1 MMNTITEIITGTPSP
16 PLRIIAP
23 NGAPMKKNIL
33 VFPCGSEIALEVYR
47 AVNHSTHFNLIG
59 ANSIDDHGQFVFE
72 NYIGG
77 LPFITDPDF
86 LEKFGQVIRENN
98 IDAVY
103 PAMDSVIEL
112 LKNNE
117 DLLGCKVVSSPIE
130 TTQICLSK
138 SKTYKVLENV
148 VKVPKTF
155 TADELVIA
163 GEPFPVFAKPDIGYG
178 SRGAKKI
185 SSVEDLKAHLAL
197 YPSCILSE
205 FLPGKEYTVDCFT
218 NSNGKLLFAAAR
230 ERCRIMNGISVNT
243 KPVKENAEE
252 FMDFA
257 QKINETIKF
266 QGAWF
271 YQVKRDANGS
281 LTLLEIASR
290 FGGSSSLFRAQGINF
305 ALMSLFDAFDIPVS
319 VLRNGYDVIM
329 DRALDNKYKLDLKYS
344 EVFVD
349 FDDCIYLE
357 KKFVNDALMAFLY
370 RCVNNGIKVTLLSR
384 HDDEKLGKLDELLD
398 KLRIRQVFDRIIHL
412 NPSQKKIDF
421 IDNTDS
427 IFIDDSF
434 AERKAVADKFNI
446 PVFSLDM
453 IEAL

>member
-1 MMNTITEIITGTPSP
+1 
-16 PLRIIAP
+16 
-23 NGAPMKKNIL
+23 MKKNIL

-86 LEKFGQVIRENN
+86 LEKFRQVVRDNN

-103 PAMDSVIEL
+103 PAMDAVIEL
-112 LKNNE
+112 LKSNE
-117 DLLGCKVVSSPIE
+117 DFLGCKVVSSPIE

-155 TADELVIA
+155 TADELVMA

-205 FLPGKEYTVDCFT
+205 FLPGKEYTVDCF
-218 NSNGKLLFAAAR
+218 SSHNGDLLFAAAR

-257 QKINETIKF
+257 KRINSAIKF
-266 QGAWF
+266 NGAWF

-319 VLRNGYDVIM
+319 VLRNGYDVVM

-398 KLRIRQVFDRIIHL
+398 KLRNRQVFDRIIHL
-412 NPSQKKIDF
+412 NPSQKKIDS

>member
-1 MMNTITEIITGTPSP
+1 
-16 PLRIIAP
+16 
-23 NGAPMKKNIL
+23 MKKNIL

-59 ANSIDDHGQFVFE
+59 ANSVDDHGKFVFE

-77 LPFITDPDF
+77 LPFITAPDF
-86 LEKFGQVIRENN
+86 LEKFKQVICDNN

-103 PAMDSVIEL
+103 PAMDAVIEL
-112 LKNNE
+112 LKSNE
-117 DLLGCKVVSSPIE
+117 EFLGCKVVAPETE
-130 TTQICLSK
+130 TTRICLSK
-138 SKTYKVLENV
+138 SRTYKVLDGI
-148 VKVPKTF
+148 VKTPKTF
-155 TADELVIA
+155 AAADLLQA
-163 GEPFPVFAKPDIGYG
+163 GESAFPVFAKPDIGYG

-185 SSVEDLKAHLAL
+185 SSAEDLKAHLEL

-218 NSNGKLLFAAAR
+218 GSNGELLFAAAR

-252 FMDFA
+252 FVDFA
-257 QKINETIKF
+257 KRINSAIKF
-266 QGAWF
+266 SGAWF
-271 YQVKRDANGS
+271 YQVKRDAQGE
-281 LTLLEIASR
+281 LTLMEVASR

-305 ALMSLFDAFDIPVS
+305 ALMSLFDAFGIPVS
-319 VLRNGYDVIM
+319 VLRNRYDVIM

-357 KKFVNDALMAFLY
+357 RQFVNDALMAYLY

-384 HDDEKLGKLDELLD
+384 HDDIKLGKLDELLD

-412 NPSQKKIDF
+412 DPSQKKIDF
-421 IDNTDS
+421 IDNIDS

>member
-1 MMNTITEIITGTPSP
+1 
-16 PLRIIAP
+16 
-23 NGAPMKKNIL
+23 MKKNIL

-59 ANSIDDHGQFVFE
+59 ANSIEDHGQFVFE
-72 NYIGG
+72 NYIGD
-77 LPFITDPDF
+77 LPFITSPDF
-86 LEKFGQVIRENN
+86 LEKFRQVIRDNR

-103 PAMDSVIEL
+103 PAMDAVIEL
-112 LKNNE
+112 LKSNE
-117 DLLGCKVVSSPIE
+117 DFLGCKVVSSPIE

-155 TADELVIA
+155 IANELVIA
-163 GEPFPVFAKPDIGYG
+163 GKPFPVFAKPDIGYG

-185 SSVEDLKAHLAL
+185 SSVEDLKAHLDL

-205 FLPGKEYTVDCFT
+205 FLPGKEYTVDCF
-218 NSNGKLLFAAAR
+218 SSHNGELLFAAAR

-243 KPVKENAEE
+243 KPVKESAEE
-252 FMDFA
+252 FEEFA
-257 QKINETIKF
+257 KKINSAIKF
-266 QGAWF
+266 SGAWF
-271 YQVKRDANGS
+271 FQVKRDKNGE
-281 LTLLEIASR
+281 LTLLEVASR

-319 VLRNGYDVIM
+319 ILRNGYDVIM
-329 DRALDNKYKLDLKYS
+329 DRALDNKYKLNLKYS

-357 KKFVNDALMAFLY
+357 KQFVNDALMAFLY
-370 RCVNNGIKVTLLSR
+370 RCVNKGIKVSLLSR

-412 NPSQKKIDF
+412 DPSQKKIDF

-434 AERKAVADKFNI
+434 AERKAIANKFNI

>member
-1 MMNTITEIITGTPSP
+1 
-16 PLRIIAP
+16 
-23 NGAPMKKNIL
+23 
-33 VFPCGSEIALEVYR
+33 
-47 AVNHSTHFNLIG
+47 
-59 ANSIDDHGQFVFE
+59 
-72 NYIGG
+72 
-77 LPFITDPDF
+77 LPFITAPDF
-86 LEKFGQVIRENN
+86 LEKFRQVIRENN

-138 SKTYKVLENV
+138 SRTYKVLENI
-148 VKVPKTF
+148 VKVPKTY
-155 TADELVIA
+155 TVNELVKA
-163 GEPFPVFAKPDIGYG
+163 GGPFPVFAKPDIGYG

-185 SSVEDLKAHLAL
+185 SSVEDLKAHLAM

-218 NSNGKLLFAAAR
+218 NSNGKLLFTAAR

-243 KPVKENAEE
+243 KPVKGNAEE

-271 YQVKRDANGS
+271 YQVKRDANGN
-281 LTLLEIASR
+281 LTLLEVASR

-319 VLRNGYDVIM
+319 ILRNGYDVVM

-370 RCVNNGIKVTLLSR
+370 RCVNKGIKVTLLSR

-412 NPSQKKIDF
+412 NPSQKKIDS

>member
-1 MMNTITEIITGTPSP
+1 
-16 PLRIIAP
+16 
-23 NGAPMKKNIL
+23 MKKNIL

-59 ANSIDDHGQFVFE
+59 ANSIEDHGQFVFE

-77 LPFITDPDF
+77 LPFITAPDF
-86 LEKFGQVIRENN
+86 LEKFRQIIRENN
-98 IDAVY
+98 IDAIY
-103 PAMDSVIEL
+103 PAMDTVIEL
-112 LKNNE
+112 LKSNE
-117 DLLGCKVVSSPIE
+117 DFFGCKVVSSPIE

-138 SKTYKVLENV
+138 SKTYKVLEDV
-148 VKVPKTF
+148 VKVPRTY
-155 TADELVIA
+155 TANELVKA
-163 GEPFPVFAKPDIGYG
+163 GGMFPVFAKPDIGYG

-185 SSVEDLKAHLAL
+185 SSIEDLKAHLAL

-205 FLPGKEYTVDCFT
+205 FLPGKEYTVDCFS
-218 NSNGKLLFAAAR
+218 SNNGNLLFAAAR

-271 YQVKRDANGS
+271 YQVKRDANGN
-281 LTLLEIASR
+281 LTLLEVASR

-319 VLRNGYDVIM
+319 ILRNGYDVVM

-370 RCVNNGIKVTLLSR
+370 RCVNKGIKVTLLSR

-412 NPSQKKIDF
+412 NPIQKKIDF

>member
-1 MMNTITEIITGTPSP
+1 
-16 PLRIIAP
+16 
-23 NGAPMKKNIL
+23 MKKNIL

-77 LPFITDPDF
+77 LPFITAPDF

-138 SKTYKVLENV
+138 SRTYKVLENI
-148 VKVPKTF
+148 VKVPKTY
-155 TADELVIA
+155 TANELVKA
-163 GEPFPVFAKPDIGYG
+163 GGPFPVFAKPDIGYG

-281 LTLLEIASR
+281 LTLLEVASR

-319 VLRNGYDVIM
+319 ILRNGYDVVM

-357 KKFVNDALMAFLY
+357 KKFVNDAMMAFLY
-370 RCVNNGIKVTLLSR
+370 RCVNKGIKVTLLSR

-412 NPSQKKIDF
+412 NPSQKKIDS

>member
-1 MMNTITEIITGTPSP
+1 
-16 PLRIIAP
+16 
-23 NGAPMKKNIL
+23 MKKNIL

-59 ANSIDDHGQFVFE
+59 ANSIEDHGQFVFE

-77 LPFITDPDF
+77 LPFITAPDF
-86 LEKFGQVIRENN
+86 LEKFRQVIRENN

-138 SKTYKVLENV
+138 SKTYKVLENI
-148 VKVPKTF
+148 VKVPKTY
-155 TADELVIA
+155 TVNELVKA
-163 GEPFPVFAKPDIGYG
+163 GGPFPVFAKPDIGYG

-185 SSVEDLKAHLAL
+185 SSVEDLKAHLAM

-271 YQVKRDANGS
+271 YQVKRDANGK
-281 LTLLEIASR
+281 LTLLEVASR

-319 VLRNGYDVIM
+319 ILRNGYDVVM

-357 KKFVNDALMAFLY
+357 KKFVNEALMAFLY
-370 RCVNNGIKVTLLSR
+370 RCVNKGIKVTLLSR

-412 NPSQKKIDF
+412 NPSQKKIDS

>member
-1 MMNTITEIITGTPSP
+1 
-16 PLRIIAP
+16 
-23 NGAPMKKNIL
+23 MKKNIL

-59 ANSIDDHGQFVFE
+59 ANSIEDHGQFVFE

-77 LPFITDPDF
+77 LPFITAPDF
-86 LEKFGQVIRENN
+86 LEKFRQVIRENN

-138 SKTYKVLENV
+138 SRTYKVLEDV
-148 VKVPKTF
+148 VKVPKTY
-155 TADELVIA
+155 TVNELVKA
-163 GEPFPVFAKPDIGYG
+163 GGPFPVFAKPDIGYG

-185 SSVEDLKAHLAL
+185 SSVEDLKAHLAM

-218 NSNGKLLFAAAR
+218 SSNRKLLFAAAR

-266 QGAWF
+266 NGAWF
-271 YQVKRDANGS
+271 YQVKRDANGK
-281 LTLLEIASR
+281 LTLLEVASR

-319 VLRNGYDVIM
+319 VLRNGYDVVM

-344 EVFVD
+344 EVFID

-357 KKFVNDALMAFLY
+357 KKFVNDAMMAFLY
-370 RCVNNGIKVTLLSR
+370 RCVNKGIKVTLLSR

-412 NPSQKKIDF
+412 NPSQKKIDS

>member
-1 MMNTITEIITGTPSP
+1 
-16 PLRIIAP
+16 
-23 NGAPMKKNIL
+23 MKKNIL

-86 LEKFGQVIRENN
+86 LEKFRQVVRDNN

-103 PAMDSVIEL
+103 PAMDAVIEL
-112 LKNNE
+112 LKSNE
-117 DLLGCKVVSSPIE
+117 DFLGCKVVSSPIE

-138 SKTYKVLENV
+138 SKTYKVLENI
-148 VKVPKTF
+148 VKVPKTY
-155 TADELVIA
+155 TANELVKA
-163 GEPFPVFAKPDIGYG
+163 GGPFPVFAKPDIGYG

-205 FLPGKEYTVDCFT
+205 FLPGKEYTVDCF
-218 NSNGKLLFAAAR
+218 SSHNGDLLFAAAR

-257 QKINETIKF
+257 KRINSAIKF
-266 QGAWF
+266 NGAWF

-281 LTLLEIASR
+281 LTLLEVASR

-412 NPSQKKIDF
+412 NPSQKKIDS

>member
-1 MMNTITEIITGTPSP
+1 
-16 PLRIIAP
+16 
-23 NGAPMKKNIL
+23 MKKNIL

-86 LEKFGQVIRENN
+86 LEKFRQVVRDNN

-103 PAMDSVIEL
+103 PAMDAVIEL
-112 LKNNE
+112 LKSNE
-117 DLLGCKVVSSPIE
+117 DFLGCKVVSSPIE

-155 TADELVIA
+155 TADELVMA

-205 FLPGKEYTVDCFT
+205 FLPGKEYTVDCF
-218 NSNGKLLFAAAR
+218 SSHNGDLLFAAAR

-257 QKINETIKF
+257 KRINSAIKF
-266 QGAWF
+266 NGAWF
-271 YQVKRDANGS
+271 YQVKRDANGK
-281 LTLLEIASR
+281 LTLLEVASR

-319 VLRNGYDVIM
+319 VLRNGYDVVM

-370 RCVNNGIKVTLLSR
+370 RCVNKGIKVTLLSR

-412 NPSQKKIDF
+412 NPSQKKIDS

>member
-1 MMNTITEIITGTPSP
+1 
-16 PLRIIAP
+16 
-23 NGAPMKKNIL
+23 MKKNIL

-86 LEKFGQVIRENN
+86 LEKFRQVVRDNN

-103 PAMDSVIEL
+103 PAMDAVIEL
-112 LKNNE
+112 LKSNE
-117 DLLGCKVVSSPIE
+117 DFLGCKVVSSPIE

-205 FLPGKEYTVDCFT
+205 FLPGKEYTVDCF
-218 NSNGKLLFAAAR
+218 SSHNGDLLFAAAR

-252 FMDFA
+252 FVEFA
-257 QKINETIKF
+257 KRINSAIKF
-266 QGAWF
+266 NGAWF
-271 YQVKRDANGS
+271 YQVKRDANGK
-281 LTLLEIASR
+281 LTLLEVASR

-319 VLRNGYDVIM
+319 ILRNGYDVIM

-357 KKFVNDALMAFLY
+357 KQFVNDALMAFLY
-370 RCVNNGIKVTLLSR
+370 RCVNKGIKITLLSR
-384 HDDEKLGKLDELLD
+384 HDDIKLGKLDELLD
-398 KLRIRQVFDRIIHL
+398 KLRIRQIFDRIIHL
-412 NPSQKKIDF
+412 DPSQKKIDF

-434 AERKAVADKFNI
+434 AERKAIANKFNI

>member
-1 MMNTITEIITGTPSP
+1 
-16 PLRIIAP
+16 
-23 NGAPMKKNIL
+23 MKKNIL

-86 LEKFGQVIRENN
+86 LEKFRQVIRDNN

-103 PAMDSVIEL
+103 PAMDAVIEL
-112 LKNNE
+112 LKSNE
-117 DLLGCKVVSSPIE
+117 DFLGCKVVSSPIE

-155 TADELVIA
+155 TADELVMA

-205 FLPGKEYTVDCFT
+205 FLPGKEYTVDCF
-218 NSNGKLLFAAAR
+218 SSHNGDLLFAAAR

-257 QKINETIKF
+257 KRINSAIKF
-266 QGAWF
+266 NGAWF
-271 YQVKRDANGS
+271 YQVKRDANGK
-281 LTLLEIASR
+281 LTLLEVASR

-412 NPSQKKIDF
+412 NPSQKKIDS

>member
-1 MMNTITEIITGTPSP
+1 
-16 PLRIIAP
+16 
-23 NGAPMKKNIL
+23 
-33 VFPCGSEIALEVYR
+33 
-47 AVNHSTHFNLIG
+47 
-59 ANSIDDHGQFVFE
+59 
-72 NYIGG
+72 
-77 LPFITDPDF
+77 
-86 LEKFGQVIRENN
+86 
-98 IDAVY
+98 
-103 PAMDSVIEL
+103 
-112 LKNNE
+112 
-117 DLLGCKVVSSPIE
+117 
-130 TTQICLSK
+130 
-138 SKTYKVLENV
+138 
-148 VKVPKTF
+148 
-155 TADELVIA
+155 
-163 GEPFPVFAKPDIGYG
+163 PVFAKPDIGYG

-205 FLPGKEYTVDCFT
+205 FLPGKEYTVDCF
-218 NSNGKLLFAAAR
+218 SSHNGDLLFAAAR

-252 FMDFA
+252 FVEFA
-257 QKINETIKF
+257 KRINSAIKF
-266 QGAWF
+266 NGAWF
-271 YQVKRDANGS
+271 YQVKRDANGN
-281 LTLLEIASR
+281 LTLLEVASR

-370 RCVNNGIKVTLLSR
+370 RCVNKGIKVTLLSR

-412 NPSQKKIDF
+412 NPSQKKIDS

-434 AERKAVADKFNI
+434 AERKVVADKFNI

>member
-1 MMNTITEIITGTPSP
+1 
-16 PLRIIAP
+16 
-23 NGAPMKKNIL
+23 MKKNIL

-77 LPFITDPDF
+77 LPFITAPDF

-138 SKTYKVLENV
+138 SRTYKVLENI
-148 VKVPKTF
+148 VKVPKTY
-155 TADELVIA
+155 TANELVKA
-163 GEPFPVFAKPDIGYG
+163 GGPFPVFAKPDIGYG

-319 VLRNGYDVIM
+319 ILRNGYDVVM

-344 EVFVD
+344 EVFID

-357 KKFVNDALMAFLY
+357 KKFVNDAMMACLY
-370 RCVNNGIKVTLLSR
+370 RCVNKGIKVTLLSR

-412 NPSQKKIDF
+412 NPSQKKIDS

>member
-1 MMNTITEIITGTPSP
+1 
-16 PLRIIAP
+16 
-23 NGAPMKKNIL
+23 MKKNIL

-59 ANSIDDHGQFVFE
+59 ANSIEDHGQFVFE
-72 NYIGG
+72 NYIGD
-77 LPFITDPDF
+77 LPFITSPDF
-86 LEKFGQVIRENN
+86 LEKFRQVIRDNR

-103 PAMDSVIEL
+103 PAMDAVIEL
-112 LKNNE
+112 LKSNE
-117 DLLGCKVVSSPIE
+117 DFLGCKVVSSPIE

-155 TADELVIA
+155 IANELVIA
-163 GEPFPVFAKPDIGYG
+163 GKPFPVFAKPDIGYG

-185 SSVEDLKAHLAL
+185 SSVEDLKAHLDL

-205 FLPGKEYTVDCFT
+205 FLPGKEYTVDCF
-218 NSNGKLLFAAAR
+218 SSHNGELLFAAAR

-243 KPVKENAEE
+243 KPVKESAEE
-252 FMDFA
+252 FEEFA
-257 QKINETIKF
+257 KKINSAIKF
-266 QGAWF
+266 SGAWF
-271 YQVKRDANGS
+271 FQVKRDKNGE
-281 LTLLEIASR
+281 LTLLEVASR

-319 VLRNGYDVIM
+319 ILRNGYDVIM

-357 KKFVNDALMAFLY
+357 KQFVNDALMAFLY
-370 RCVNNGIKVTLLSR
+370 RCVNKGIKVSLLSR

-412 NPSQKKIDF
+412 DPSQKKIDF

-434 AERKAVADKFNI
+434 AERKAIANKFNI

>member
-1 MMNTITEIITGTPSP
+1 
-16 PLRIIAP
+16 
-23 NGAPMKKNIL
+23 MKKNIL

-59 ANSIDDHGQFVFE
+59 ANSIEDHGQFVFE
-72 NYIGG
+72 NYIGD
-77 LPFITDPDF
+77 LPFITSPDF
-86 LEKFGQVIRENN
+86 LEKFRQVIRDNR

-103 PAMDSVIEL
+103 PAMDAVIEL
-112 LKNNE
+112 LKSNE
-117 DLLGCKVVSSPIE
+117 DFLGCKVVSSPIE

-155 TADELVIA
+155 IANELVIA
-163 GEPFPVFAKPDIGYG
+163 GKPFPVFAKPDIGYG

-205 FLPGKEYTVDCFT
+205 FLPGKEYTVDCF
-218 NSNGKLLFAAAR
+218 SSHNGELLFAAAR

-243 KPVKENAEE
+243 KPVKESAEE
-252 FMDFA
+252 FEEFA
-257 QKINETIKF
+257 KKINSAIKF
-266 QGAWF
+266 SGAWF
-271 YQVKRDANGS
+271 FQVKRDKNGE
-281 LTLLEIASR
+281 LTLLEVASR

-319 VLRNGYDVIM
+319 ILRNGYDVIM

-357 KKFVNDALMAFLY
+357 KQFVNDALMAFLY
-370 RCVNNGIKVTLLSR
+370 RCVNKGITVSLLSR

-412 NPSQKKIDF
+412 DPSQKKIDF

-434 AERKAVADKFNI
+434 AERKAIADKFNI

>member
-1 MMNTITEIITGTPSP
+1 
-16 PLRIIAP
+16 
-23 NGAPMKKNIL
+23 MKKNIL

-86 LEKFGQVIRENN
+86 LEKFRQVVRDNN

-103 PAMDSVIEL
+103 PAMDAVIEL
-112 LKNNE
+112 LKSNE
-117 DLLGCKVVSSPIE
+117 DFLGCKVVSSPIE

-138 SKTYKVLENV
+138 SKTYKVLENI
-148 VKVPKTF
+148 VKVPKTY
-155 TADELVIA
+155 TANELVKA
-163 GEPFPVFAKPDIGYG
+163 GGPFPVFAKPDIGYG

-205 FLPGKEYTVDCFT
+205 FLPGKEYTVDCF
-218 NSNGKLLFAAAR
+218 SSHNGDLLFAAAR

-257 QKINETIKF
+257 KRINSAIKF
-266 QGAWF
+266 NGAWF
-271 YQVKRDANGS
+271 YQVKRDANGN
-281 LTLLEIASR
+281 LTLLEVASR

-319 VLRNGYDVIM
+319 VLRNGYDVVM

-370 RCVNNGIKVTLLSR
+370 RCVNKGIKVTLLSR

-412 NPSQKKIDF
+412 NPSQKKIDS

>member
-1 MMNTITEIITGTPSP
+1 
-16 PLRIIAP
+16 
-23 NGAPMKKNIL
+23 MKKNIL

-86 LEKFGQVIRENN
+86 LEKFRQVVRDNN

-103 PAMDSVIEL
+103 PAMDAVIEL
-112 LKNNE
+112 LKSNE
-117 DLLGCKVVSSPIE
+117 DFLGCKVVSSPIE

-205 FLPGKEYTVDCFT
+205 FLPGKEYTVDCF
-218 NSNGKLLFAAAR
+218 SSHNGDLLFAAAR

-257 QKINETIKF
+257 KRINSAIKF
-266 QGAWF
+266 NGAWF
-271 YQVKRDANGS
+271 YQVKRDANGK
-281 LTLLEIASR
+281 LTLLEVASR

-319 VLRNGYDVIM
+319 VLRNGYDVVM

-357 KKFVNDALMAFLY
+357 KKFVNDAMMAFLY

-412 NPSQKKIDF
+412 NPSQKKIDS

>member
-1 MMNTITEIITGTPSP
+1 
-16 PLRIIAP
+16 
-23 NGAPMKKNIL
+23 MKKNIL

-86 LEKFGQVIRENN
+86 LEKFRQVVRDNN

-103 PAMDSVIEL
+103 PAMDAVIEL
-112 LKNNE
+112 LKSNE
-117 DLLGCKVVSSPIE
+117 DFLGCKVVSSPIE

-178 SRGAKKI
+178 SRGTKKI

-252 FMDFA
+252 FVEFA
-257 QKINETIKF
+257 KRINSAIKF
-266 QGAWF
+266 NGAWF
-271 YQVKRDANGS
+271 YQVKRDANGK
-281 LTLLEIASR
+281 LTLLEVASR

-412 NPSQKKIDF
+412 NPSQKKIDS

>member
-1 MMNTITEIITGTPSP
+1 
-16 PLRIIAP
+16 
-23 NGAPMKKNIL
+23 MKKNIL

-77 LPFITDPDF
+77 LPFITAPDF

-138 SKTYKVLENV
+138 SRTYKVLENI
-148 VKVPKTF
+148 VKVPKTY
-155 TADELVIA
+155 TANELVKA
-163 GEPFPVFAKPDIGYG
+163 GGPFPVFAKPDIGYG

-319 VLRNGYDVIM
+319 ILRNGYDVVM

-344 EVFVD
+344 EVFID

-384 HDDEKLGKLDELLD
+384 HDDEKLGKPDELLD

-412 NPSQKKIDF
+412 NPSQKKIDS

>member
-1 MMNTITEIITGTPSP
+1 
-16 PLRIIAP
+16 
-23 NGAPMKKNIL
+23 MKKNIL

-138 SKTYKVLENV
+138 SRTYKVLENI
-148 VKVPKTF
+148 VKVPKTY
-155 TADELVIA
+155 TANELVKA
-163 GEPFPVFAKPDIGYG
+163 GGPFPVFAKPDIGYG

-205 FLPGKEYTVDCFT
+205 FLPGKEYTVDCF
-218 NSNGKLLFAAAR
+218 SSHNGDLLFAAAR

-252 FMDFA
+252 FVEFA
-257 QKINETIKF
+257 KRINSAIKF
-266 QGAWF
+266 NGAWF
-271 YQVKRDANGS
+271 YQVKRDANGN
-281 LTLLEIASR
+281 LTLLEVASR

-370 RCVNNGIKVTLLSR
+370 RCVNKGIKVTLLSR

-412 NPSQKKIDF
+412 NPSQKKIDS

-434 AERKAVADKFNI
+434 AERKVVADKFNI

>member
-1 MMNTITEIITGTPSP
+1 
-16 PLRIIAP
+16 
-23 NGAPMKKNIL
+23 
-33 VFPCGSEIALEVYR
+33 
-47 AVNHSTHFNLIG
+47 
-59 ANSIDDHGQFVFE
+59 
-72 NYIGG
+72 
-77 LPFITDPDF
+77 
-86 LEKFGQVIRENN
+86 
-98 IDAVY
+98 
-103 PAMDSVIEL
+103 
-112 LKNNE
+112 
-117 DLLGCKVVSSPIE
+117 
-130 TTQICLSK
+130 
-138 SKTYKVLENV
+138 
-148 VKVPKTF
+148 
-155 TADELVIA
+155 
-163 GEPFPVFAKPDIGYG
+163 
-178 SRGAKKI
+178 
-185 SSVEDLKAHLAL
+185 
-197 YPSCILSE
+197 
-205 FLPGKEYTVDCFT
+205 
-218 NSNGKLLFAAAR
+218 
-230 ERCRIMNGISVNT
+230 
-243 KPVKENAEE
+243 
-252 FMDFA
+252 MDFA

-271 YQVKRDANGS
+271 YQVKRDANGN
-281 LTLLEIASR
+281 LTLLEVASR

-319 VLRNGYDVIM
+319 ILRNGYDVVM

-370 RCVNNGIKVTLLSR
+370 RCVNKGIKVTLLSR

-412 NPSQKKIDF
+412 NPSQKKIDS

>member
-1 MMNTITEIITGTPSP
+1 
-16 PLRIIAP
+16 
-23 NGAPMKKNIL
+23 MKKNIL

-77 LPFITDPDF
+77 LPFITAPDF

-138 SKTYKVLENV
+138 SRTYKVLENI
-148 VKVPKTF
+148 VKVPKTY
-155 TADELVIA
+155 TANELVKA
-163 GEPFPVFAKPDIGYG
+163 GGPFPVFAKPDIGYG

-305 ALMSLFDAFDIPVS
+305 ALMSLFDAFDISVS
-319 VLRNGYDVIM
+319 ILRNGYDVVM

-344 EVFVD
+344 EVFID

-357 KKFVNDALMAFLY
+357 KKFVNDAMMAFLY
-370 RCVNNGIKVTLLSR
+370 RCVNKGIKVTLLSR

-412 NPSQKKIDF
+412 NPSQKKIDS

>member
-1 MMNTITEIITGTPSP
+1 
-16 PLRIIAP
+16 
-23 NGAPMKKNIL
+23 MKKNIL

-59 ANSIDDHGQFVFE
+59 ANSIEDHGQFVFE

-77 LPFITDPDF
+77 LPFITAPDF

-138 SKTYKVLENV
+138 SRTYKVLENI
-148 VKVPKTF
+148 VKVPKTY
-155 TADELVIA
+155 TANELVKA
-163 GEPFPVFAKPDIGYG
+163 GGPFPVFAKPDIGYG

-185 SSVEDLKAHLAL
+185 SSVEDLKAHLAM

-319 VLRNGYDVIM
+319 ILRNGYDVVM

-357 KKFVNDALMAFLY
+357 KKFVNDAMMAFLY
-370 RCVNNGIKVTLLSR
+370 RCVNKGIKVTLLSR

-412 NPSQKKIDF
+412 NPSQKKIDS

>member
-1 MMNTITEIITGTPSP
+1 
-16 PLRIIAP
+16 
-23 NGAPMKKNIL
+23 MKKNIL

-77 LPFITDPDF
+77 LPFITAPDF

-138 SKTYKVLENV
+138 SRTYKVLENI
-148 VKVPKTF
+148 VKVPKTY
-155 TADELVIA
+155 TANELVKA
-163 GEPFPVFAKPDIGYG
+163 GGPFPVFAKPDIGYG
-178 SRGAKKI
+178 SRGAKKV

-243 KPVKENAEE
+243 KPVKGNAEE

-319 VLRNGYDVIM
+319 VLRNGYDVVM

-357 KKFVNDALMAFLY
+357 KKFVNDAMMAFLY
-370 RCVNNGIKVTLLSR
+370 RCVNKGIKVTLLSR

-412 NPSQKKIDF
+412 NPSQKKIDS

>member
-1 MMNTITEIITGTPSP
+1 
-16 PLRIIAP
+16 
-23 NGAPMKKNIL
+23 MKKNIL

-86 LEKFGQVIRENN
+86 LEKFRQVVRDNN

-103 PAMDSVIEL
+103 PAMDAVIEL
-112 LKNNE
+112 LKSNE
-117 DLLGCKVVSSPIE
+117 DFLGCKVVSSPIE

-138 SKTYKVLENV
+138 SKTYKVLENI
-148 VKVPKTF
+148 VKVPKTY
-155 TADELVIA
+155 TANELVKA
-163 GEPFPVFAKPDIGYG
+163 GGPFPVFAKPDIGYG

-205 FLPGKEYTVDCFT
+205 FLPGKEYTVDCF
-218 NSNGKLLFAAAR
+218 SSHNGDLLFAAAR

-252 FMDFA
+252 FVEFA
-257 QKINETIKF
+257 KRINSAIKF
-266 QGAWF
+266 NGAWF
-271 YQVKRDANGS
+271 YQVKRDANGN
-281 LTLLEIASR
+281 LTLLEVASR

-329 DRALDNKYKLDLKYS
+329 DSALDNKYKLDLKYS

-357 KKFVNDALMAFLY
+357 KKFVNDAMMAFLY
-370 RCVNNGIKVTLLSR
+370 RCVNKGIKVTLLSR

-412 NPSQKKIDF
+412 NPSQKKIDS

-434 AERKAVADKFNI
+434 AERKVVADKFNI

>member
-1 MMNTITEIITGTPSP
+1 
-16 PLRIIAP
+16 
-23 NGAPMKKNIL
+23 MKKNIL

-77 LPFITDPDF
+77 LPFITAPDF

-138 SKTYKVLENV
+138 SRTYKVLENI
-148 VKVPKTF
+148 VKVPKTY
-155 TADELVIA
+155 TANELVKA
-163 GEPFPVFAKPDIGYG
+163 GGPFPVFAKPDIGYG

-319 VLRNGYDVIM
+319 ILRNGYDVVM

-344 EVFVD
+344 EVFID

-357 KKFVNDALMAFLY
+357 KKFVNDAMMAFLY
-370 RCVNNGIKVTLLSR
+370 RCVNKGIKVTLLSR

-412 NPSQKKIDF
+412 NPSQKKIDS

>member
-1 MMNTITEIITGTPSP
+1 
-16 PLRIIAP
+16 
-23 NGAPMKKNIL
+23 MKKNIL

-77 LPFITDPDF
+77 LPFITAPDF

-138 SKTYKVLENV
+138 SRTYKVLENI
-148 VKVPKTF
+148 VKVPKTY
-155 TADELVIA
+155 TANELVKA
-163 GEPFPVFAKPDIGYG
+163 GGPFPVFAKPDIGYG

-290 FGGSSSLFRAQGINF
+290 FGGASSLFRAQGINF

-319 VLRNGYDVIM
+319 ILRNGYDVVM

-344 EVFVD
+344 EVFID

-357 KKFVNDALMAFLY
+357 KKFVNDAMMAFLY
-370 RCVNNGIKVTLLSR
+370 RCVNKGIKVTLLSR

-412 NPSQKKIDF
+412 NPSQKKIDS